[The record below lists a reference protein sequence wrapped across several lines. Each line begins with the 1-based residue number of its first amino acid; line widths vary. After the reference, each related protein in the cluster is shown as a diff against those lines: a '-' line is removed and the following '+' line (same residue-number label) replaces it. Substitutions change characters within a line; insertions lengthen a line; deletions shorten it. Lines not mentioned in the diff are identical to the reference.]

1 MSADGLTQFQGT
13 QWSQRLTFQKANC
26 NSELCGNCQVS
37 SSPIWWVCLQRGGP
51 AARGG
56 GGIGGHVIESEL
68 FDIRLKCIEMKIGRD
83 SHGCQS
89 NPFRG
94 TQLVVTRLSG

>member
-1 MSADGLTQFQGT
+1 M
-13 QWSQRLTFQKANC
+13 
-26 NSELCGNCQVS
+26 
-37 SSPIWWVCLQRGGP
+37 RGGE
-51 AARGG
+51 GG
-56 GGIGGHVIESEL
+56 GCVIESEL